1 VMKKWDAL
9 DKAREQSLDLVEIG
23 SNATPPVCKIVDFG
37 KYRYEQ
43 EKSKQKNKSRA
54 GEIKEIQLG
63 VKTDEHDFNTRVEQA
78 RKFVEKGH
86 KLRVTV
92 KMQGR
97 QNIYFE
103 NALKKIEDFKNLI
116 DLDYE
121 NEPQRFGN
129 RYSALLIK
137 KK

>member
-1 VMKKWDAL
+1 MKKWDAL

-23 SNATPPVCKIVDFG
+23 ANAKPPVCKIVDYG

-43 EKSKQKNKSRA
+43 EKSKQKSKNKA
-54 GEIKEIQLG
+54 GEVKEIQLG

-78 RKFVEKGH
+78 KKFVEKGH
-86 KLRVTV
+86 KLRLTV

-103 NALKKIEDFKNLI
+103 NALKKIENFKNLV
-116 DLDYE
+116 DLEYE

>member
-1 VMKKWDAL
+1 MKKWDAL
-9 DKAREQSLDLVEIG
+9 DKAREQALDLVEIG
-23 SNATPPVCKIVDFG
+23 ANATPPVCKIVDFG

-43 EKSKQKNKSRA
+43 EKSKQKSKNRA